1 MRILVIGSGAR
12 EHALLLGLSQDPAV
26 SDLHVV
32 PGNAGMADLA
42 TLHKGTVTRENSIN
56 PYLCAS

>member
-1 MRILVIGSGAR
+1 MRILVIALRRR

-42 TLHKGTVTRENSIN
+42 TLHKGTVTDPSRDDT
-56 PYLCAS
+56 ASQPH